1 MSQKPTQTAHPKNQL
16 ETTNQFPKISFTEMF
31 WVFFKLGLTS
41 FGGPIAHIGYFHK
54 LFVEQKKWFSAEEYA
69 EIVSLCQFLPGPTSS
84 QVGMS
89 IGLKC
94 GGISNAFAAWLGFTI
109 PSMLIMI
116 AAGYGILTF
125 DGASLTTI
133 LHILK
138 LLAAAVVLQAVL
150 SMAKTLTPDWTRRI
164 LALTATIILVVNPT
178 ALMQLFVLGA
188 GIIAGIFLSGNK
200 SAEIQKTE
208 SKSKTYSYASFIQK
222 LGPVSAI
229 IFGILLFALP
239 LLAIAYTSPII
250 EIANIFFQ
258 SGALVFGGGH
268 VVLPLLQ
275 SQLVPNGLISH
286 TDFMAGYGM
295 AQAIPGPLF
304 TFAAYLGVMMPTGL
318 PAWVS
323 GIVCLIIIFLPAIL
337 LVLAVIP
344 FWDSIRGNSYIQ
356 AGLYGI
362 NAVVVGL
369 LLAALINPILILSLK
384 SGFDIIIILGLF
396 LLLVFSR
403 LPVWLVILGA
413 SLAGYAWSFI

>member
-16 ETTNQFPKISFTEMF
+16 ETSNQFPKISFTEMF

-125 DGASLTTI
+125 DGTNLTTI
-133 LHILK
+133 LHVLK
-138 LLAAAVVLQAVL
+138 LLAAAVILQAVL

-304 TFAAYLGVMMPTGL
+304 TFAAYLGVMMHTGL
-318 PAWVS
+318 PAWIS

>member
-125 DGASLTTI
+125 DGTSLTTI
-133 LHILK
+133 LHVLK
-138 LLAAAVVLQAVL
+138 LLAAAVILQAVL

-318 PAWVS
+318 PAWIS
-323 GIVCLIIIFLPAIL
+323 GIVCLIMIFLPAIL
-337 LVLAVIP
+337 IVLAVIP
-344 FWDSIRGNSYIQ
+344 FWDSIRGNSYIK

>member
-16 ETTNQFPKISFTEMF
+16 ETSNQFPKISFTEMF

-125 DGASLTTI
+125 DGTNLTTI
-133 LHILK
+133 LHVLK
-138 LLAAAVVLQAVL
+138 LLAAAVILQAVL

-208 SKSKTYSYASFIQK
+208 SKSKTYSYASFVQK

-229 IFGILLFALP
+229 IFVILLFALP

-304 TFAAYLGVMMPTGL
+304 TFAAYLGVMMHTGL
-318 PAWVS
+318 PAWIS

>member
-1 MSQKPTQTAHPKNQL
+1 MSQKPTQTAHPKDQL
-16 ETTNQFPKISFTEMF
+16 ETSNQFPKISFTEMF

-125 DGASLTTI
+125 DGTSLTTI
-133 LHILK
+133 LHVLK
-138 LLAAAVVLQAVL
+138 LLAAAVILQAVL

-318 PAWVS
+318 PAWIS

-344 FWDSIRGNSYIQ
+344 FWDSIRGNSYIK